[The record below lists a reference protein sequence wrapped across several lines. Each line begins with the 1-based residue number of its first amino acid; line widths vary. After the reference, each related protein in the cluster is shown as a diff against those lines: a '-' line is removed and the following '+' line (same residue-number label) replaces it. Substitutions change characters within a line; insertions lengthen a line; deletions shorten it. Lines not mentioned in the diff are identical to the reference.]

1 MAIQVYQAGSS
12 GGVVDAASKTTGVRV
27 DNSGLRANLQQQA
40 GIGNAIL
47 AGAKMYIDQMESA
60 DLMKASNMYNDKMS
74 ELRNSLM
81 ENKED
86 NALDNMNKYEEGRNK
101 ILEQIY
107 KDGPRSVRGGLG
119 RQKFELSIEKDW
131 IGQKNQMRSYMMQE
145 SEKYQDTQTGNTLL
159 RYSQNIAESYSN
171 PMELANNIEAGEV
184 ALRERYK
191 YYGSAKQEAAINKW
205 RSQCYGQAIDA
216 ALGADDYDT
225 AGVLLQGGGKWL
237 DPKQR
242 TSLDKII
249 SERKRSDIMLND
261 VASLYAKHGKDMNAA
276 WKEKLQ
282 TLGKDSA
289 AGISDY
295 AESQVGQNLGTNTCA
310 IFVGKAITAAGGD
323 TSLISTL
330 ADGTYVNYEERGL
343 TFTDRSQIKDG
354 DLVFWS
360 VDGSGYEASNDKN
373 AVNTNTHAYKGVTHV
388 GIARGGK
395 VIQSGTHGIS
405 AMDIDTPGYHFVGAA
420 HQPRKA
426 LSPTEIE
433 KQRKEFTQAY
443 MVNVNRQNY
452 QENLMVENFANQM
465 LAMSRD
471 GQPRSVKDY
480 QDLIYQFTGNNSD
493 MYHKLMPLASHFG
506 KGGGYHE
513 LSLIERV
520 HLEDKIDNGDYTQDE
535 LLKELVALNIKP
547 DKAMHYI
554 EANKKA
560 RNKENKLD
568 WNSLEKGFY
577 AAIGGKDKTN
587 EYDTMIIKDMAKQYI
602 KYETEGLK
610 HPQPAPYKII
620 NYMTDVWG
628 KNPETIAES
637 GGYGEYRAVELYKA
651 GFWKAQDSKMPGIVE
666 VWERGSDEPKFVTKE
681 NFEAEMRRVK

>member
-1 MAIQVYQAGSS
+1 MGQV
-12 GGVVDAASKTTGVRV
+12 ASKVSNVRL
-27 DNSGLRANLQQQA
+27 DNSGTMAALKAEA

-47 AGAKMYIDQMESA
+47 EGANKFHQAMVTADVMQANNEYNRQMNA
-60 DLMKASNMYNDKMS
+60 LQAKLY
-74 ELRNSLM
+74 
-81 ENKED
+81 ENKEG
-86 NALDNMNKYEEGRNK
+86 NARDNMAKYEEGRAK
-101 ILEQIY
+101 ILDNVL
-107 KDGPRSVRGGLG
+107 KKGPSSMRDPMVRSAFL
-119 RQKFELSIEKDW
+119 QTADKDW
-131 IGQKNQMRSYMMQE
+131 VNQQNRMRMYVMGEEEKN
-145 SEKYQDTQTGNTLL
+145 QDTQLNNGLQDCMSNIVTSYNNDTLL
-159 RYSQNIAESYSN
+159 NDYVSKGDVLAQYRY
-171 PMELANNIEAGEV
+171 ANYGE
-184 ALRERYK
+184 ERQK
-191 YYGSAKQEAAINKW
+191 LEMNKW
-205 RSQCYGQAIDA
+205 KGMAYGQAINA
-216 ALGADDYDT
+216 AIAGENFDR
-225 AGVLLQGGGKWL
+225 AGVLLQGYGKYL
-237 DPKQR
+237 DPKTR
-242 TSLDKII
+242 ISIDKIV

-261 VASLYAKHGKDMNAA
+261 VNSYYGKYGKDVNAA
-276 WKEKLQ
+276 WNEYSK
-282 TLGKDSA
+282 TLGKN
-289 AGISDY
+289 AGINVSNY
-295 AESQVGQNLGTNTCA
+295 AQSQIGQNLGTNTCA
-310 IFVGKAITAAGGD
+310 IFVGNAITAGGGD

-330 ADGTYVNYEERGL
+330 ADGTYVNYEKKGL
-343 TFTDRSQIKDG
+343 TFNDRSQLKDG

-360 VDGSGYEASNDKN
+360 VDGSGYEASNDKS
-373 AVNTNTHAYKGVTHV
+373 AVSTGAHAYKGITHV
-388 GIARGGK
+388 GVYDAKSGK

-405 AMDIDTPGYHFVGAA
+405 AMDIDTAGYHFVGAA
-420 HQPRKA
+420 HQPGQA
-426 LSPTEIE
+426 LSPTEME
-433 KQRKEFTQAY
+433 KRRKEFTQAY

-480 QDLIYQFTGNNSD
+480 ENLIYQFTGPNSD
-493 MYHKLMPLASHFG
+493 MYRKLQPLASHFG

-520 HLEDKIDNGDYTQDE
+520 NLEDKIDNGAYTQDE
-535 LLKELVALNIKP
+535 LLKELVALNVKP